1 MKINK
6 ENILEVL
13 FYIGIFLIQFA
24 IFAQNT
30 YNISKYMNFLNLI
43 AIAILLFDSI
53 LVLIKLKASR
63 KSWFLVLLLISLAFC
78 CYIKTGDS
86 LLIVLCLTSISSL
99 NLDFKKIIKV
109 DIIFKIALFVFIY
122 FAYSNGNINKVY
134 FVRDDIVRIAYGFN
148 HPNTLGYF
156 LLVSF
161 FEAVYLISDK
171 LNIKKVLVIF
181 LLSGIVFYFTNKA
194 GSRTSIQC
202 LTIFLVLFIIKY
214 LFNKFFKFRKKKLKK
229 SNAVLYLLF
238 LIFTLFSFVC
248 TIMYKNN
255 NSLMIYINDLLS
267 DRLYLQNMFVS
278 LYDINLFGNKIN
290 YFSTLDNSYIRI
302 VLNFGIFGWI
312 LYYYIFNL
320 NFKFSIKDKN
330 SSYLTIIL
338 FVLLIYGVM
347 EFYIIR
353 PALNI
358 FLVYFSTKIL
368 SDERK
373 KIDEKC

>member
-6 ENILEVL
+6 NNILEVM
-13 FYIGIFLIQFA
+13 FYIGMFLIQFA

-30 YNISKYMNFLNLI
+30 YNVSRYMNFLNLI

-86 LLIVLCLTSISSL
+86 SLVVLCLTSIASL

-109 DIIFKIALFVFIY
+109 DIIFKIALFIFIY
-122 FAYSNGNINKVY
+122 FAYSTGNINKVY
-134 FVRDDIVRIAYGFN
+134 FVRDGIIRIAYGFN

-161 FEAVYLISDK
+161 FETIYLISDK
-171 LNIKKVLVIF
+171 INIKKVLVVF
-181 LLSGIVFYFTNKA
+181 LLSAIVFYFTNKA

-202 LTIFLVLFIIKY
+202 LTIFLILFILKY
-214 LFNKFFKFRKKKLKK
+214 LFDKFVKFRKKK
-229 SNAVLYLLF
+229 SNVVLYLMF
-238 LIFTLFSFVC
+238 LAFTLVSFVC

-255 NSLMIYINDLLS
+255 NSLMIYINELLS

-290 YFSTLDNSYIRI
+290 YFSTLDNAYIRI
-302 VLNFGIFGWI
+302 VLNYGIFGWI

-320 NFKFSIKDKN
+320 NFKFSRKDEN

-358 FLVYFSTKIL
+358 FLIYFSTKIL
-368 SDERK
+368 NDERK